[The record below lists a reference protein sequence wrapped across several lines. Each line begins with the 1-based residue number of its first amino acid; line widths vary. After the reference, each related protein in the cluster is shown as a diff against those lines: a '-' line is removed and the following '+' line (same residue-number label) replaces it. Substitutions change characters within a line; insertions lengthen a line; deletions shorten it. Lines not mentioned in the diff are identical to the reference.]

1 MNVAIIGGG
10 AAGFFA
16 AIRVKEVHPYAQ
28 VTIYEKTSKILSKV
42 KISGGGRCNV
52 TNGCT
57 DVNELIKAYPRGE
70 KKMRSAF
77 HRFNTSDTMHWF
89 ESRGVPLIIQDD
101 DCVFPVSQN
110 SQSIIDCLL
119 EECRKMKIEIIL
131 SQGVTALRSI
141 EEGIELFFAKDNPS
155 KKFHKV
161 IIATGGSPKKEGLI
175 WLEKLGHKI
184 ENPVPSL
191 FTFNMPSESITTL
204 MGIVVKNVI
213 VGIQGKKLEAKGPL
227 LITHWGMSGPAI
239 LILSS
244 FGARILAESGYQFK
258 VRINWVNEKNN
269 DEILTRLSEIKVN
282 NSKKLI
288 INVRPYNLQDR
299 LWRYLLEKCD
309 IGLERKWSELGHK
322 SLNRM
327 VNVLSNDT
335 YDVNGKTT
343 FKEEFVTCGGISLQS
358 INMNTMESI
367 VCKHLYFAG
376 EVMDIDAITGGYNF
390 QAAWTTAFIAGE
402 LK

>member
-1 MNVAIIGGG
+1 MDIAIIGGG

-16 AIRVKEVHPYAQ
+16 AIRAREVHPHAK
-28 VTIYEKTSKILSKV
+28 VTIYEKTSKLLSKV

-57 DVNELIKAYPRGE
+57 DVSELIKAYPRGGN
-70 KKMRSAF
+70 KLRTSF
-77 HRFNTSDTMHWF
+77 HRFNTKDAMNWF
-89 ESRGVPLIIQDD
+89 ESRGVPLIIQEDG
-101 DCVFPVSQN
+101 CVFPVSQN
-110 SQSIIDCLL
+110 SQSIIDCFLK
-119 EECRKMKIEIIL
+119 ECKKLNIGIIL
-131 SQGVTALRSI
+131 SQGVSELRSI
-141 EEGIELFFAKDNPS
+141 KDGIELFFTKDTPP

-161 IIATGGSPKKEGLI
+161 IIATGGSPKKEGLL
-175 WLEKLGHKI
+175 WLEKLGHTI
-184 ENPVPSL
+184 QNPVPSL

-258 VRINWVNEKNN
+258 IRINWVNEKNN
-269 DEILTRLSEIKVN
+269 EEILSHLTEIKDN

-309 IGLERKWSELGHK
+309 IGPERKWSELGNK

-327 VNVLSNDT
+327 VNVLSNDN

-358 INMNTMESI
+358 INMNTMESK

-376 EVMDIDAITGGYNF
+376 EVLDIIYLFKA
-390 QAAWTTAFIAGE
+390 
-402 LK
+402 LSCC